1 MVIVDVVKSIM
12 PIIIL
17 ILIGYLIHQKKRIDD
32 GFNTNVSYL
41 VMNIALPASVFISV
55 TKNLTVA
62 ELKTLALPLLIGAAA
77 VVVNYVFAFF
87 LMKVTK
93 IPKGRRGIFVNT
105 IVNANTIFIGMP
117 LNEALFGDAAV
128 KYFLVYYVLNTIS
141 TWTIGSILIANDSK
155 ADSLSRRKINLKKIL
170 SPPII
175 GFIIAIAV
183 LLSGITI
190 PAMIMATFTYL
201 GNLVTPLSLIYIGVV
216 LSKAGLKSIHFDR
229 DTVTALLGKF
239 ILSPLVMAFII
250 FASAKT
256 GMTIDSVLRRTLIV
270 QTAVPALTVL
280 PILADEGNG
289 DIEYATN
296 VVTTSTILF
305 IVLIPVV
312 MLLLPK

>member
-1 MVIVDVVKSIM
+1 MVIVDVIKSIV

-17 ILIGYLIHQKKRIDD
+17 VVIGYLIHQKKRIDD
-32 GFNTNVSYL
+32 GFNANVSYL
-41 VMNIALPASVFISV
+41 IMNIALPASVFISV
-55 TKNLTVA
+55 TKNLTVS
-62 ELKTLALPLLIGAAA
+62 EFKTLAFPLLIGAAA
-77 VVVNYVFAFF
+77 FAVNYVFAFF

-117 LNEALFGDAAV
+117 LNEALFGEAAV

-155 ADSLSRRKINLKKIL
+155 ADSLSRGKINLKKIL

-175 GFIIAIAV
+175 GFVLAIAV

-190 PAMIMATFTYL
+190 PAMITDTFTYL

-239 ILSPLVMAFII
+239 VLSPLVTAFII
-250 FASAKT
+250 FVSAET
-256 GMTIDSVLRRTLIV
+256 GMIIDSVLRRTLIV
-270 QTAVPALTVL
+270 QAAVPALTVL
-280 PILADEGNG
+280 PILADEGKG
-289 DIEYATN
+289 DVEYATN

-305 IVLIPVV
+305 IAVIPVV
-312 MLLLPK
+312 MLLVS

>member
-77 VVVNYVFAFF
+77 FVVNYVFAFF

-175 GFIIAIAV
+175 GFIIAIAI

>member
-1 MVIVDVVKSIM
+1 MVIVDVIKSIV

-17 ILIGYLIHQKKRIDD
+17 VVIGYLIHQKKRIDD
-32 GFNTNVSYL
+32 GFNANVSYL
-41 VMNIALPASVFISV
+41 IMNIALPASVFISV
-55 TKNLTVA
+55 TKNLTVS
-62 ELKTLALPLLIGAAA
+62 EFKTLAFPLLIGAAA
-77 VVVNYVFAFF
+77 FAVNYVFAFF

-117 LNEALFGDAAV
+117 LNEALFGEAAV

-155 ADSLSRRKINLKKIL
+155 ADSVSCRKINFKKIL

-175 GFIIAIAV
+175 GFIVAIAV

-190 PAMIMATFTYL
+190 PAMITDIFTYL

-239 ILSPLVMAFII
+239 VLSPLVTAFII
-250 FASAKT
+250 FVSAET
-256 GMTIDSVLRRTLIV
+256 GMIIDSVLRRTVIV
-270 QTAVPALTVL
+270 QAAVPALTVL
-280 PILADEGNG
+280 PILADEGKG
-289 DIEYATN
+289 DVEYATN

-305 IVLIPVV
+305 IAVIPVV
-312 MLLLPK
+312 MLLVS

>member
-77 VVVNYVFAFF
+77 FVVNYVFAFF

-190 PAMIMATFTYL
+190 PAMITDTFTYL

>member
-1 MVIVDVVKSIM
+1 MVIVDVIKSIV

-17 ILIGYLIHQKKRIDD
+17 VVIGYLIHQKKRIDD
-32 GFNTNVSYL
+32 GFNANVSYL
-41 VMNIALPASVFISV
+41 IMNIALPASVFISV
-55 TKNLTVA
+55 TKNLTVS
-62 ELKTLALPLLIGAAA
+62 EFKTLAFPLLIGAAA
-77 VVVNYVFAFF
+77 FAVYYVFAFF

-117 LNEALFGDAAV
+117 LNEALFGEAAV

-155 ADSLSRRKINLKKIL
+155 ADSVSCGKINFKKIL

-175 GFIIAIAV
+175 GFIVAIAV

-190 PAMIMATFTYL
+190 PAMITDIFTYL

-239 ILSPLVMAFII
+239 VLSPLVTAFII
-250 FASAKT
+250 FVSAET
-256 GMTIDSVLRRTLIV
+256 GMIIDSALRRTLIV
-270 QTAVPALTVL
+270 QAAVPALTVL
-280 PILADEGNG
+280 PILADEGKG
-289 DIEYATN
+289 DVEYATN

-305 IVLIPVV
+305 IAVIPVV
-312 MLLLPK
+312 MLLVS

>member
-1 MVIVDVVKSIM
+1 MVIVDVIKSIV

-17 ILIGYLIHQKKRIDD
+17 VVIGYLIHQKKRIDG
-32 GFNTNVSYL
+32 GFNANVSYL
-41 VMNIALPASVFISV
+41 IMNIALPASVFISV
-55 TKNLTVA
+55 TKNLTVS
-62 ELKTLALPLLIGAAA
+62 EFKTLAFPLLIGAAA
-77 VVVNYVFAFF
+77 FAVNYVFAFF

-117 LNEALFGDAAV
+117 LNEALFGKAAI

-239 ILSPLVMAFII
+239 VLSPLVTAFII
-250 FASAKT
+250 FVSAET
-256 GMTIDSVLRRTLIV
+256 GMIIDSVLRRTLIV
-270 QTAVPALTVL
+270 QAAVPALTVL
-280 PILADEGNG
+280 PILAYEGKG
-289 DIEYATN
+289 DVEYATN

-305 IVLIPVV
+305 IAVIPVV
-312 MLLLPK
+312 MLLVS

>member
-1 MVIVDVVKSIM
+1 MVIVDVIKSIV

-17 ILIGYLIHQKKRIDD
+17 VVIGYLIHQKKRIDD
-32 GFNTNVSYL
+32 GFNANVSYL

-55 TKNLTVA
+55 TKNLTVP

-77 VVVNYVFAFF
+77 FAVNYVFAFF

-117 LNEALFGDAAV
+117 LNEALFGDAAI

-155 ADSLSRRKINLKKIL
+155 ADSLSRGKINFKKIL

-175 GFIIAIAV
+175 GFIVAIAV

-190 PAMIMATFTYL
+190 PAMITDIFTYL

-239 ILSPLVMAFII
+239 VLSPLVTAFII
-250 FASAKT
+250 FVSAET
-256 GMTIDSVLRRTLIV
+256 GMIIDSVLRRTLIV
-270 QTAVPALTVL
+270 QAAVPALTVL
-280 PILADEGNG
+280 PILADEGKG
-289 DIEYATN
+289 DVEYATN

-305 IVLIPVV
+305 IAVIPVV
-312 MLLLPK
+312 MLLVS

>member
-77 VVVNYVFAFF
+77 FVVNYVFAFF

>member
-1 MVIVDVVKSIM
+1 
-12 PIIIL
+12 
-17 ILIGYLIHQKKRIDD
+17 
-32 GFNTNVSYL
+32 
-41 VMNIALPASVFISV
+41 
-55 TKNLTVA
+55 
-62 ELKTLALPLLIGAAA
+62 
-77 VVVNYVFAFF
+77 
-87 LMKVTK
+87 
-93 IPKGRRGIFVNT
+93 
-105 IVNANTIFIGMP
+105 MP

-155 ADSLSRRKINLKKIL
+155 ADSLSRGKINLKKIL

-175 GFIIAIAV
+175 GFVLAIAV

-190 PAMIMATFTYL
+190 PAMITDTFTYL

-239 ILSPLVMAFII
+239 VLSPLVMAFII
-250 FASAKT
+250 LVSAKT
-256 GMTIDSVLRRTLIV
+256 GMTIDSALRRTLIV
-270 QTAVPALTVL
+270 QAAVPALTVL

-289 DIEYATN
+289 DVEYATN

-305 IVLIPVV
+305 IAVIPVV
-312 MLLLPK
+312 MLLVS

>member
-1 MVIVDVVKSIM
+1 MVIVGVIKSIV

-17 ILIGYLIHQKKRIDD
+17 VVIGYLIHQKKRIDD
-32 GFNTNVSYL
+32 GFNANVSYL
-41 VMNIALPASVFISV
+41 IMNIALPASVFISV
-55 TKNLTVA
+55 TKNLTVS
-62 ELKTLALPLLIGAAA
+62 EFKTLAFPLLIGAAA
-77 VVVNYVFAFF
+77 FAVNYVFAFF

-117 LNEALFGDAAV
+117 LNEALFGEAAV

-155 ADSLSRRKINLKKIL
+155 ADSLSRGKINLKKIL

-175 GFIIAIAV
+175 GFVIAIAV

-190 PAMIMATFTYL
+190 PAMITDIFTYL

-239 ILSPLVMAFII
+239 VLSPLVTAFII
-250 FASAKT
+250 FVSAET
-256 GMTIDSVLRRTLIV
+256 GMIIDSVLRRTLIV
-270 QTAVPALTVL
+270 QAAVPALTVL
-280 PILADEGNG
+280 PILADEGKG
-289 DIEYATN
+289 DVEYATN

-305 IVLIPVV
+305 IAVIPVV
-312 MLLLPK
+312 MLLVS

>member
-1 MVIVDVVKSIM
+1 MVIVDVIKSIV

-17 ILIGYLIHQKKRIDD
+17 VVIGYLIHQKKRIDD
-32 GFNTNVSYL
+32 GFNANVSYL
-41 VMNIALPASVFISV
+41 IMNIALPASVFISV
-55 TKNLTVA
+55 TKNLTVS
-62 ELKTLALPLLIGAAA
+62 EFKTLAFPLLIGAAA
-77 VVVNYVFAFF
+77 FAVNYVFAFF

-117 LNEALFGDAAV
+117 LNEALFGEAAV

-155 ADSLSRRKINLKKIL
+155 ADSVSRRKINFKKIL
-170 SPPII
+170 FPPII
-175 GFIIAIAV
+175 GFIVAIAV

-190 PAMIMATFTYL
+190 PAMITDIFTYL

-239 ILSPLVMAFII
+239 VLSPLVTAFII
-250 FASAKT
+250 FVSAET
-256 GMTIDSVLRRTLIV
+256 GMIIDSVLRRTLIV
-270 QTAVPALTVL
+270 QAAVPALTVL
-280 PILADEGNG
+280 PILADEGKG
-289 DIEYATN
+289 DVEYATN

-305 IVLIPVV
+305 IAVIPVV
-312 MLLLPK
+312 MLLVS

>member
-1 MVIVDVVKSIM
+1 MVIVDVIKSIV
-12 PIIIL
+12 PIITL
-17 ILIGYLIHQKKRIDD
+17 ILIGYLIHRKKRIDD
-32 GFNTNVSYL
+32 GFNANVSYL

-55 TKNLTVA
+55 TKNLTVP
-62 ELKTLALPLLIGAAA
+62 ELKTLALPLLIGVAAFA
-77 VVVNYVFAFF
+77 VNYVFAFF

-155 ADSLSRRKINLKKIL
+155 ADSLSRGKINLKKIL

-175 GFIIAIAV
+175 GFVIAIAI

-190 PAMIMATFTYL
+190 PAMITDTFTYL

-216 LSKAGLKSIHFDR
+216 LSKAGLKSIHLDR

-239 ILSPLVMAFII
+239 VLSPLVMAFSI
-250 FASAKT
+250 FVSAKT
-256 GMTIDSVLRRTLIV
+256 GMTIDSALRRTLIV
-270 QTAVPALTVL
+270 QAAVPALTVL

-289 DIEYATN
+289 DVEYATN

-305 IVLIPVV
+305 IAVIPVV
-312 MLLLPK
+312 MLLLSK

>member
-41 VMNIALPASVFISV
+41 VMNIALPVSVFISV

-77 VVVNYVFAFF
+77 FVVNYVFAFF

>member
-1 MVIVDVVKSIM
+1 MVIVDVIKSIV

-17 ILIGYLIHQKKRIDD
+17 VVIGYLIHQKKRIDD
-32 GFNTNVSYL
+32 GFNANVSYL
-41 VMNIALPASVFISV
+41 IMNIALPASVFISV
-55 TKNLTVA
+55 TKNLTVS
-62 ELKTLALPLLIGAAA
+62 EFKTLAFPLLIGAAA
-77 VVVNYVFAFF
+77 FAVNYVFAFF

-117 LNEALFGDAAV
+117 LNEALFGKAAV

-155 ADSLSRRKINLKKIL
+155 ADSVSCGKINFKKIL
-170 SPPII
+170 SSPII
-175 GFIIAIAV
+175 GFIVAIAV

-190 PAMIMATFTYL
+190 PAMITDIFTYL

-239 ILSPLVMAFII
+239 VLSPLVTAFII
-250 FASAKT
+250 FVSAET
-256 GMTIDSVLRRTLIV
+256 GMIIDSVLRRTLIV
-270 QTAVPALTVL
+270 QAAVPALTVL
-280 PILADEGNG
+280 PILADEGKG
-289 DIEYATN
+289 DVEYATN

-305 IVLIPVV
+305 IAVIPVV
-312 MLLLPK
+312 MLLVS